1 MTQKIEL
8 SNHAKRRNQELFP
21 MFDARNDAKEMV
33 NCNSDEIYRLKS
45 TPSYRRL
52 KESDKKNVKYKKLP
66 DETIY
71 FVVTEKVLRSGKHIS
86 LIVTLIDLKNESSSF
101 VDESFKK
108 EMIKAA
114 FELKESSKKVKQ
126 KSKKK
131 KVRPNYEKVYNES
144 LLLSSQKR
152 VLQSLMVFNDAN
164 VLKKKLSLDEIDC
177 NRYEYSTA
185 MLKKLMRLNARM
197 MGIKE
202 TQELLLNPEL
212 NENKRQ
218 EILSNLK
225 SRCLNILSEFSR
237 REYDF
242 DFINYKTGQKRSRV
256 KKLIL
261 DFLAESLS
269 LITNVLFD
277 KENMLFNK
285 LKHKSQQEI
294 ISGME
299 FYEQFKG
306 LNRNMDTELA
316 RFAANSLQ
324 VENKYVKELCEMTEG
339 DVYSVEL
346 RFVSRML
353 NKKKQFLKRDE
364 DKQSRIKKMIVF
376 LDLLIEKIES
386 KGLIKM
392 PVEQLFKM
400 EMA

>member
-131 KVRPNYEKVYNES
+131 KVRPNYEKIYNEN

-197 MGIKE
+197 MGVKE

-218 EILSNLK
+218 ELLSNLK
-225 SRCLNILSEFSR
+225 SRCLNILSDFLSK
-237 REYDF
+237 EYDF

-261 DFLAESLS
+261 DFFAESFS
-269 LITNVLFD
+269 LITNVLFN
-277 KENMLFNK
+277 KETMLFNK
-285 LKHKSQQEI
+285 LKHKNQQEI
-294 ISGME
+294 ISTIE

-306 LNRNMDTELA
+306 LNRNIDTELA
-316 RFAANSLQ
+316 RFAENSLQ
-324 VENKYVKELCEMTEG
+324 IENKYVRELCEMKEG

-346 RFVSRML
+346 RFVLRML

-364 DKQSRIKKMIVF
+364 AKQSNIQKMIVF

-386 KGLIKM
+386 KGVIKM
-392 PVEQLFKM
+392 PAEQLFRM